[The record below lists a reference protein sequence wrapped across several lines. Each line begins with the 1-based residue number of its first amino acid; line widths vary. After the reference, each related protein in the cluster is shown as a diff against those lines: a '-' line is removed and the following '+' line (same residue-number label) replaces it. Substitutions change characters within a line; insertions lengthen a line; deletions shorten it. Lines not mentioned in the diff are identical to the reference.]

1 VAKRSIVGL
10 SGPFS
15 RRGPALCARCGNVV
29 EATWPWPG
37 WGRLRVFWLV
47 AVGVIGLLS
56 PILMSDVSV
65 MLPSAMMFVLA
76 IGPISALAR
85 IKPTCL
91 HCGARVEPVPPSQ
104 PSAAKP
110 HA

>member
-1 VAKRSIVGL
+1 VAKQSIVGL

-15 RRGPALCARCGNVV
+15 RRGAAFCSRCAGPV
-29 EATWPWPG
+29 EASWPWPG
-37 WGRLRVFWLV
+37 WGRLRKLWFGGL
-47 AVGVIGLLS
+47 GVIGLLS
-56 PILMSDVSV
+56 PILMADVAV
-65 MLPSAMMFVLA
+65 MLPSAMMFVVA
-76 IGPISALAR
+76 IGPINALAR

-91 HCGARVEPVPPSQ
+91 RCGALVGPLPPSQ